1 MFIDAQISAEKLINM
16 FTIIKV
22 ECHRII
28 TQSDVREEIMLAR
41 IVYYKKNPI
50 PEEEIITVNKV
61 EKALEI
67 ARKKLEREIMG
78 FEVEII

>member
-1 MFIDAQISAEKLINM
+1 
-16 FTIIKV
+16 
-22 ECHRII
+22 
-28 TQSDVREEIMLAR
+28 MLAR

-50 PEEEIITVNKV
+50 PEEEIIIVNRV

>member
-1 MFIDAQISAEKLINM
+1 M

-22 ECHRII
+22 EYHRII
-28 TQSDVREEIMLAR
+28 TQSDVRDGDHARENSILQEEP
-41 IVYYKKNPI
+41 N
-50 PEEEIITVNKV
+50 PEEEIIIVNRV